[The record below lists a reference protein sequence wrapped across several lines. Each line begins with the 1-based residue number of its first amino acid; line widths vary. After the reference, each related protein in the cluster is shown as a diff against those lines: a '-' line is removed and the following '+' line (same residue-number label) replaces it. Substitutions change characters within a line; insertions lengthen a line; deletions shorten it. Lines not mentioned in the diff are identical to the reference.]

1 MNESLGYLR
10 RSRRLVLV
18 EETPED
24 AVFPEDMGE
33 RLDLYRAVEGLEP
46 KLRTIVML
54 RFYEDMKLE
63 DIARVTGTNVN
74 TVKSRLYKALD
85 RLRVELGC
93 EIG

>member
-1 MNESLGYLR
+1 
-10 RSRRLVLV
+10 
-18 EETPED
+18 
-24 AVFPEDMGE
+24 
-33 RLDLYRAVEGLEP
+33 
-46 KLRTIVML
+46 ML